1 MKIEKLDVDN
11 IIEIKQIRGLLRTT
25 NRPELL
31 TMFELLCRTANKK
44 INDEKGADEKDDDDE
59 EEYIEPELESD
70 SDDDII
76 ETPQL

>member
-44 INDEKGADEKDDDDE
+44 INDEIPWAITG
-59 EEYIEPELESD
+59 SD
-70 SDDDII
+70 TISHRDIKNYCNAGEVI
-76 ETPQL
+76 RK

>member
-11 IIEIKQIRGLLRTT
+11 IIEIKQIRGLLHATH
-25 NRPELL
+25 RPELL

-44 INDEKGADEKDDDDE
+44 INDEKGEVMDEDDE